1 MSQTIADG
9 LSHII
14 NAKTNIDNTITAKG
28 GVVSKGLI
36 NTPTDIATIPSGGG
50 GGSAQGTVRFL
61 DYDGT
66 LVTSYTPEEFA
77 ALEALPDNPTHEGLT
92 AQGWNWSLSDA
103 KEYVASYN
111 ELNIGQ
117 MYITS
122 DGKTRLYI
130 TLPEGRTSPIL
141 QLYLNGYSELDI
153 DWGDGSAYSTFTSTS
168 EGYKSERH
176 EYSTSGDY
184 VIAITVVNGGFV
196 LQSSSTSV
204 SSILWNG
211 NDSTSSPDK
220 AYNNAIKKVEIGN
233 GLASIGS
240 YAFTYCYSLS
250 SVTIPDTVTKIGNYT
265 FYNCYS
271 LSSITIPDTV
281 TSIASSAFY
290 SCYSLSSITIPD
302 GVTSIGNSAFTY
314 CYSLSSITIP
324 DGVTSISDSAFN
336 YCYSLTSIT
345 IPDSVTSIAS
355 SAFQYCNSLSSITIP
370 DSVTSIGSYAFNNCS
385 SLSSI
390 TIPDGVTS
398 IGSNTFQSC
407 SSLSSITIPDSV
419 TSIGGGAFQN
429 CQSLSSVTIPD
440 RVTKIGNYTF
450 YNCYS
455 LSSITIPDTVTSI
468 GSYAF
473 NNCSYM
479 LYIKFESTTPPTVSN
494 SSAWSGVST
503 STKILVPVASYN
515 AYITGTNYP
524 NPSTFTYLIFG
535 TYTSDT
541 ALPEVTPDNEYSLVW
556 YASMADA
563 TSQTNPITVGN
574 GNEVYARATAIV
586 TVSRYVDF
594 TTNTTKLI
602 GNPDKHPVY
611 MNINRCNAS
620 DDGTINAYYGD
631 ASYTEDGSNGQVMVK
646 IPKFYY
652 KVTPDENGG
661 LDGVNIRK
669 CTWEISENP
678 DDGFTLHPAFYDAN
692 GNEIDYFLYGA
703 FDAVGQNSGGTYGTS
718 YNTTSDKLSSVAGS
732 SYLPTNSLTR
742 ATARTMATNRG
753 TGWYS
758 AGVKQTMAVQMLM
771 AVEYGFNSQ
780 TAIGQGVVSASAAT
794 YAGQT
799 TGNITSGTQDNKTTP
814 VNWRGIENLWG
825 NIYDWIDGLNFSGK
839 VPYFCNSYTFVD
851 GPSTGY
857 TQISF
862 SIPSSNYITAFGY
875 DSTNDWVLLP
885 SESSSTA
892 NPTGPIGDYI
902 ASSQSSQWCVTII
915 GGGNGHDSDA
925 GVFDWCCYFS
935 DAASYEYIGARLM
948 FIPTAA

>member
-1 MSQTIADG
+1 MPDPNYVSEIEREDGTVLTIKDAEARASINGMNPVLQQILAGVNDIKSG
-9 LSHII
+9 IGDTKSII
-14 NAKTNIDNTITAKG
+14 DAILAG
-28 GVVSKGLI
+28 EL
-36 NTPTDIATIPSGGG
+36 PTTG
-50 GGSAQGTVRFL
+50 VRFL
-61 DYDGT
+61 DYDGSVVAT
-66 LVTSYTPEEFA
+66 YSAKEFA
-77 ALEALPDNPTHEGLT
+77 NVSELPENPTHAGLT

-103 KEYVASYN
+103 KTYVGKYGA
-111 ELNIGQ
+111 LDIGQ
-117 MYITS
+117 MYVTD

-130 TLPEGRTSPIL
+130 SLPEGRTSPIL
-141 QLYLNGYSELDI
+141 QLYLNANSELDI
-153 DWGDGSAYSTFTSTS
+153 DWGDGSTHSTFTSTS
-168 EGYKSERH
+168 TDYKSERH
-176 EYSTSGDY
+176 EYSAPGDY
-184 VIAITVVNGGFV
+184 VIAITVTTGGFV
-196 LQSSSTSV
+196 LQSSSTNL

-211 NDSTSSPDK
+211 NNSGSSPDRV
-220 AYNNAIKKVEIGN
+220 YNNAIKKVEIG
-233 GLASIGS
+233 
-240 YAFTYCYSLS
+240 
-250 SVTIPDTVTKIGNYT
+250 
-265 FYNCYS
+265 
-271 LSSITIPDTV
+271 DTV
-281 TSIASSAFY
+281 TSIGSSAFNNC
-290 SCYSLSSITIPD
+290 SSLSSTTIPDGVTSIVSSAFSNCYSLSSITIPD
-302 GVTSIGNSAFTY
+302 GVTSIGQSAF
-314 CYSLSSITIP
+314 S
-324 DGVTSISDSAFN
+324 G
-336 YCYSLTSIT
+336 
-345 IPDSVTSIAS
+345 
-355 SAFQYCNSLSSITIP
+355 
-370 DSVTSIGSYAFNNCS
+370 
-385 SLSSI
+385 
-390 TIPDGVTS
+390 
-398 IGSNTFQSC
+398 C

-419 TSIGGGAFQN
+419 TSIGSSAFQS
-429 CQSLSSVTIPD
+429 CYSLTSITIPDGFTSISGSAFRSCYSLSSVTIPD
-440 RVTKIGNYTF
+440 SVTSIGQYAF
-450 YNCYS
+450 SSCYS

-468 GSYAF
+468 GGSAF
-473 NNCSYM
+473 SSCYSLSSVVIPDTVTSIGGSAFSSCYSLSSVTIPDSVTSIGSSAFAYCYYM
-479 LYIKFESTTPPTVSN
+479 SFIKFESTAPPTVTSSN
-494 SSAWSGVST
+494 AWSNVST

-524 NPSTFTYLIFG
+524 NPSTFTYLAFG

-611 MNINRCNAS
+611 MNINRCNVS
-620 DDGTINAYYGD
+620 DNGTINAYYGD

-652 KVTPDENGG
+652 KATPNENGG

-732 SYLPTNSLTR
+732 SYLPTNRLTR

-780 TAIGQGVVSASAAT
+780 KAIGQGVVSASAAT

-862 SIPSSNYITAFGY
+862 SLPSSNYITAFGY

-902 ASSQSSQWCVTII
+902 ASSQSSQWYVTII